1 MIFKYLTF
9 LKNCWNDS
17 LQKIRHFLLRILYL
31 TFKSQKKTN
40 PYPKQ
45 VKKIL
50 LIRRNRLGDA
60 INLLPII
67 HAIKKNYPNVEINVL
82 ANQYN
87 SQIFEYCSAISHIHI
102 LNEKIWLGQNFL
114 FLNPIIKKL
123 KKENFDLVI
132 AFGGY
137 TSRLAKITYFLK
149 SKYSVGM
156 GSNKF
161 LFDLF
166 YDKAVIQN
174 KTKFKSQIEEMSTL
188 IKAARLNI
196 PKNLPYTNL
205 ELLNRPNQKWLAICP
220 DVKREESQYPIN
232 FYGEI
237 IKKVLNENKFTRVSF
252 FLADIRSPYTKL
264 KDYGAEYIQTNNL
277 SELITT
283 LSKYGSVLTAEGGS
297 AHIAGALG
305 LSVFIISGTKNQRY
319 WKPHAK
325 NIKTFTNTDSVA
337 RIKPGSIIKGIN
349 TLTHNRAAI

>member
-1 MIFKYLTF
+1 MQEENKT
-9 LKNCWNDS
+9 LKS
-17 LQKIRHFLLRILYL
+17 KIEEME
-31 TFKSQKKTN
+31 SKTN
-40 PYPKQ
+40 T
-45 VKKIL
+45 
-50 LIRRNRLGDA
+50 LIS
-60 INLLPII
+60 
-67 HAIKKNYPNVEINVL
+67 E
-82 ANQYN
+82 
-87 SQIFEYCSAISHIHI
+87 
-102 LNEKIWLGQNFL
+102 NE
-114 FLNPIIKKL
+114 KL

-196 PKNLPYTNL
+196 PKNLPYTNF
-205 ELLNRPNQKWLAICP
+205 ELLNRPNRKWLAICP

-252 FLADIRSPYTKL
+252 FLADRRSPYTKL
-264 KDYGAEYIQTNNL
+264 RDYGAKYIQTNNL
-277 SELITT
+277 RELITT

-305 LSVFIISGTKNQRY
+305 LSVFIISGTKNQSY

-325 NIKTFTNTDSVA
+325 KIKTFISPNSVNT
-337 RIKPGSIIKGIN
+337 IN
-349 TLTHNRAAI
+349 PNLILKAIYSLQEK

>member
-1 MIFKYLTF
+1 
-9 LKNCWNDS
+9 
-17 LQKIRHFLLRILYL
+17 
-31 TFKSQKKTN
+31 
-40 PYPKQ
+40 
-45 VKKIL
+45 
-50 LIRRNRLGDA
+50 
-60 INLLPII
+60 
-67 HAIKKNYPNVEINVL
+67 
-82 ANQYN
+82 
-87 SQIFEYCSAISHIHI
+87 
-102 LNEKIWLGQNFL
+102 
-114 FLNPIIKKL
+114 
-123 KKENFDLVI
+123 
-132 AFGGY
+132 
-137 TSRLAKITYFLK
+137 
-149 SKYSVGM
+149 
-156 GSNKF
+156 
-161 LFDLF
+161 
-166 YDKAVIQN
+166 
-174 KTKFKSQIEEMSTL
+174 MSIL
-188 IKAARLNI
+188 IKAARLTI
-196 PKNLPYTNL
+196 PKNLPYTNF
-205 ELLNRPNQKWLAICP
+205 ELLNRPNRKWLAICP